1 MVPVTA
7 PVRENLRKANLQNT
21 LTAQELARRHI
32 RRAQYVS
39 CDDAFIDVR
48 LPGSHPKENYSIIG
62 PGVTQ
67 NPNQVINLRE
77 PHGFNIGAAGMA
89 GGITNNLHLHF
100 TAEVFIV
107 CEGQFTLHWGVNG
120 DEGSLALDE
129 GDVICMPPWM
139 FRGFSNRGTRH
150 GFLMTVLGGDDTGGI
165 IWSPDVMRRA
175 RATGLWL
182 GRDNQI
188 IEVAPGGPEPDP
200 AALLPL
206 MPDDEVAQL
215 RHWTAEQLAARAV
228 KPAQRDWRRATLDS
242 ALPGH
247 AWELAPVI
255 GWGLTQH
262 RDHMPAVSDPQGFS
276 VEWVRVPPG
285 QRSAAFT
292 LDDTAVLVHAG
303 GPLAV
308 EFPDS
313 SRASALRA
321 DLGAWDTLSLPAGC
335 VRRFVNTG
343 TQAAEA
349 LLIVRGDAP
358 KPPRFDAALHA
369 AAAQADIALDAG
381 GHIAR
386 KSLLPPPMAS

>member
-1 MVPVTA
+1 MILTP
-7 PVRENLRKANLQNT
+7 EELQ
-21 LTAQELARRHI
+21 RRHI

-67 NPNQVINLRE
+67 NASQVVNLRE
-77 PHGFNIGAAGMA
+77 QHGFNIGAAGMA
-89 GGITNNLHLHF
+89 PGITNNLHLHF

-107 CEGQFTLHWGVNG
+107 CEGSFALHWGVKGN
-120 DEGSLALDE
+120 EGTLALDE

-139 FRGFSNRGTRH
+139 FRGFSNCGTRH

-175 RATGLWL
+175 RASGLWL

-188 IEVAPGGPEPDP
+188 IEVPPGGPEPDP
-200 AALLPL
+200 ARLLPL
-206 MPDDEVAQL
+206 MPDEEVAQL
-215 RHWTAEQLAARAV
+215 RRWPAAGLAARAV

-242 ALPGH
+242 LLPGQG
-247 AWELAPVI
+247 WELAPVI

-262 RDHMPAVSDPQGFS
+262 LDHRPAVTDPQGFS
-276 VEWVRVPPG
+276 VEWLRVLPG
-285 QRSAAFT
+285 QRSAPFV
-292 LDDTAVLVHAG
+292 LDHAAVLVHAK

-308 EFPDS
+308 DFSHGGRDIGNS
-313 SRASALRA
+313 VGNSGALRA
-321 DLGAWDTLSLPAGC
+321 ELGAWDTLSLPAGASRC
-335 VRRFVNTG
+335 FVNTG
-343 TQAAEA
+343 SVAAEA
-349 LLIVRGDAP
+349 LLIVQGDAP
-358 KPPRFDAALHA
+358 KQPRFDAALHEA
-369 AAAQADIALDAG
+369 AALHDMTLDAG

-386 KSLLPPPMAS
+386 KSLLPPPMLV